1 VRPPRRDDA
10 ITIPVAPLRRL
21 LTIVVV
27 LVVLGGLAIFALAQR
42 DSIRAAFGGAEAS
55 YIDNTTYQSVV
66 LTTNQVYFGKL
77 RIDGDVYVLTEVYSL
92 ATSGDP
98 NSGNVQ
104 VIKRGGEVNGPT
116 DPLVIPARSVLFFEN
131 MRNDAPVM
139 NAIRQIRSGNIPP
152 AAQPTAQPTA
162 TPARTATPS
171 ASR

>member
-1 VRPPRRDDA
+1 MRPPRRDDA

-92 ATSGDP
+92 AT
-98 NSGNVQ
+98 VH
-104 VIKRGGEVNGPT
+104 V
-116 DPLVIPARSVLFFEN
+116 
-131 MRNDAPVM
+131 PVP
-139 NAIRQIRSGNIPP
+139 GL
-152 AAQPTAQPTA
+152 A
-162 TPARTATPS
+162 TPYTVVLAELGDTGVRTLVRLTGAPPGS
-171 ASR
+171 VAIGDRGRMVFRRVAVRMGVPDYGYAFLPVANAGKVAA